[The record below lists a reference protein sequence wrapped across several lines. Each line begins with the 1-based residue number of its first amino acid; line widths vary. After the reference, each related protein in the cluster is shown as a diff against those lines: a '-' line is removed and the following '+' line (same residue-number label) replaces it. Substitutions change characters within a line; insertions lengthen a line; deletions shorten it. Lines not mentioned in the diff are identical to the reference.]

1 MLSSNPVWLVE
12 FTEHLPNAVSQ
23 GGEAHGCQS
32 LLQSPGFNIFDFK
45 RTKLCQGG
53 RYLRV

>member
-45 RTKLCQGG
+45 
-53 RYLRV
+53 